1 MGDIRYI
8 ISDASKKIDVE
19 PHALRYWE
27 EELGLDIPRNEMGH
41 RYYREEDVKIL
52 KNVKMLKEQGFQLKA
67 IKMILPNI
75 HKIDNLDAK
84 SMLLLRN
91 ELNERVFELESK
103 QEGKG
108 TQVIEPMDSEL
119 QSGNEEVEKQAVAE
133 KENGSSKVIED
144 NERKVEP
151 FMKKAASDNNL
162 IHLDDVRGE
171 HAALSC
177 QEGRTSIDK
186 LNESETVSMQPSLTH
201 DGKMLQFKSIM
212 NELILNALKEN
223 NEELSTS
230 VGKVVSLNITKEID
244 YQFREKEQRE
254 EERYK
259 HLDETIRAFQRGRA
273 EIAATQADGD
283 RKKRRFKKKNYRI

>member
-108 TQVIEPMDSEL
+108 TQVMEPMDSEL
-119 QSGNEEVEKQAVAE
+119 QSGNEEVEKQVVAE
-133 KENGSSKVIED
+133 KENDSSRMIED

-186 LNESETVSMQPSLTH
+186 VDENETVSMQ
-201 DGKMLQFKSIM
+201 
-212 NELILNALKEN
+212 
-223 NEELSTS
+223 
-230 VGKVVSLNITKEID
+230 
-244 YQFREKEQRE
+244 
-254 EERYK
+254 
-259 HLDETIRAFQRGRA
+259 
-273 EIAATQADGD
+273 
-283 RKKRRFKKKNYRI
+283 